1 MAQSTFSE
9 VTDFD
14 LYSQIRTCSS
24 LKQKIVRDVRK
35 FFSTVLKFKC
45 NIQIVVPQFGLI
57 IAVLKTLALLFIQ
70 EAEVGQRKN
79 PFYLFHFI
87 HTDFSKLLPLSIYIA
102 VYIYKWGLNRR

>member
-1 MAQSTFSE
+1 MSSWGMAQSTFSE

-24 LKQKIVRDVRK
+24 LKQKIVRDVKK

-57 IAVLKTLALLFIQ
+57 IAVLKT
-70 EAEVGQRKN
+70 E
-79 PFYLFHFI
+79 
-87 HTDFSKLLPLSIYIA
+87 
-102 VYIYKWGLNRR
+102 